1 METWG
6 IIVTL
11 VCLALLIWVTNWFVS
26 KRNPVKANPPEQIK
40 SQTEKPQSDEI
51 EDPMNP

>member
-6 IIVTL
+6 IIATL
-11 VCLALLIWVTNWFVS
+11 VSLALLLWATHWFVS
-26 KRNPVKANPPEQIK
+26 KKNPAKANPPEELK
-40 SQTEKPQSDEI
+40 SQTEKPKPNEI